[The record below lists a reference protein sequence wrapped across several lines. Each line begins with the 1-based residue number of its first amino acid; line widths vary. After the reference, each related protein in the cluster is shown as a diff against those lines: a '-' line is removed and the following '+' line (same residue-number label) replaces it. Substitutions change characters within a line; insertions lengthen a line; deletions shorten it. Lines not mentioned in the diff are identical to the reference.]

1 MPVSPAVRLV
11 TERLVVLL
19 PGPEA
24 APQVLAYFVDNRA
37 HLEPWGPPVPEEFY
51 SVGFHADR
59 LLRAREDLADDRSLR
74 LFLWDRGDEGGE
86 VLGNINFTQ
95 FSRGPFQ
102 SCMLGYG
109 AARRAQGTGMMHE
122 ALVASIAYVFDVLRL
137 HRIQAAYVPANER
150 SGRLLRRL
158 GFTVEGYARDYL
170 YIGGAWRDHIV
181 TARTRPDAG
190 PPGT

>member
-1 MPVSPAVRLV
+1 MRLE
-11 TERLVVLL
+11 TERLVVAL
-19 PGPEA
+19 PEAEA
-24 APQVLAYFVDNRA
+24 APRVLAYFVDNRA
-37 HLEPWGPPVPEEFY
+37 HLEPWGPPLPEEFY
-51 SVGFHADR
+51 TLELQTER
-59 LLRAREDLADDRSLR
+59 LVRAREDLAEDRGLR
-74 LFLWDRGDEGGE
+74 LFFWNRADEAGP
-86 VLGNINFTQ
+86 VLGNINFSQ

-109 AARRAQGTGMMHE
+109 AARPAEGKGMMYE
-122 ALVASIAYVFDVLRL
+122 ALTAAIDYVFDVLRF
-137 HRIQAAYVPANER
+137 HRIQAAYVPTNER

-181 TARTRPDAG
+181 TSRTRPDAG